1 MSVYAQ
7 IKSAANTKKKLLA
20 VLLDPDELENEHNIR
35 ETVGILDASGVDLIF
50 YGGSL
55 ISGNYFESAL
65 ASIKRL
71 TNIPVL
77 LFPGS
82 ALQVSGLADAILFTS
97 LISGRNPEYLIGQ
110 QVLAAPEVRKSG
122 IEVIPTGYLLIDSG
136 KPTTASYVSNTSPIP
151 HNKPQIAATTALAGE
166 LMGLQLMYLDGG
178 SGAEYAVSR
187 KMIAEVKSQ
196 ISVPLVVGGGINT
209 PEDLIDRFS
218 AGADVAVVGT
228 AAEKD
233 PFIIRDMVV
242 AIRESF

>member
-20 VLLDPDELENEHNIR
+20 VLLDPDELENEHKIR

-136 KPTTASYVSNTSPIP
+136 KPTTASYVSNTAPIP
-151 HNKPQIAATTALAGE
+151 YDKPQIAATTALAGE

-196 ISVPLVVGGGINT
+196 ISLPLVVGGGINT

-242 AIRESF
+242 ATRETF

>member
-7 IKSAANTKKKLLA
+7 IKSAASTKKKLLA
-20 VLLDPDELENEHNIR
+20 VLLDPDELENEHKIR

-65 ASIKRL
+65 RKIKSL

-136 KPTTASYVSNTSPIP
+136 KPTTASYVSNTAPIP

-178 SGAEYAVSR
+178 SGAEYAVSH

-209 PEDLIDRFS
+209 PEELIDRFS

-233 PFIIRDMVV
+233 PFIIRDMVM
-242 AIRESF
+242 ATRETF